1 MTYLEIV
8 NAVLR
13 RLRETTVAAVAE
25 NDYSLLIGQ
34 FVNEAKKEIEA
45 AWNWSHLRAAVN
57 FNTVNGTDTYVLTG
71 TNANT
76 RVLDSY
82 NVTKKTE
89 LCRYGQNAYLNRAN
103 IATAMSTSPSSYDP
117 AGIDSATG
125 SLKVRLYPT
134 PNAVEAIRFYC
145 VIPQADLDTD
155 SDVLTI
161 DSHPVIQL
169 AYLLAINE
177 RGEDQGRL
185 SEIQEKRYLTAL
197 GDAIAIDANKYDDE
211 ITWQAI

>member
-13 RLRETTVAAVAE
+13 RLRESTVSTVAE
-25 NDYSLLIGQ
+25 HDYSLLIGQ
-34 FVNEAKKEIEA
+34 FVNEAKTEIEA
-45 AWNWSHLRAAVN
+45 AWNWSHLRTNVDIT
-57 FNTVNGTDTYVLTG
+57 TVNGQNVYDLTG
-71 TNANT
+71 CSNNT
-76 RVLDSY
+76 RILDAY
-82 NVTKKTE
+82 NVTKK
-89 LCRYGQNAYLNRAN
+89 LPLARIGNNYLLNEWG
-103 IATAMSTSPSSYDP
+103 IVTAQTGSPTHYDFN
-117 AGIDSATG
+117 GIDATDA
-125 SLKVRLYPT
+125 LAKVRVYPT
-134 PNAVEAIRFYC
+134 PTGAETLRFY
-145 VIPQADLDTD
+145 VVKPQAELSNDA
-155 SDVLTI
+155 DVI
-161 DSHPVIQL
+161 AIFGHIVVQL